1 MESTYLA
8 LHEAALALAPWA
20 PWRERALEALDD
32 RTARRW
38 GTSVRELRICL
49 LLAEGQAQR
58 ALDMAQGHIPTLSS
72 RTLTYLLTE
81 AEALDPTATLPI
93 CEQLIETAIAR
104 PQHQGYRVAV
114 DLLPT
119 LQRIYRHQGDPTR
132 FDLYLA
138 QLRQRYQ
145 RKRNLI
151 ELLDQRFPATA
162 TPPTR

>member
-1 MESTYLA
+1 M
-8 LHEAALALAPWA
+8 
-20 PWRERALEALDD
+20 
-32 RTARRW
+32 
-38 GTSVRELRICL
+38 
-49 LLAEGQAQR
+49 
-58 ALDMAQGHIPTLSS
+58 
-72 RTLTYLLTE
+72 
-81 AEALDPTATLPI
+81 
-93 CEQLIETAIAR
+93 
-104 PQHQGYRVAV
+104 

-151 ELLDQRFPATA
+151 ELLDHRFPVTA